1 MQLADTLRRL
11 FDMRMYTVNLQKV
24 SSTMVILPFC
34 IILLYVLFFKKKKKE
49 KSILARGIVKRFFI
63 SFKFVTLVPM
73 GFCDFFFSGC
83 LISMFVFLNSFI

>member
-1 MQLADTLRRL
+1 MQLANTLRL

-34 IILLYVLFFKKKKKE
+34 SILLYVLFKKKKE

-73 GFCDFFFSGC
+73 GFFDFFSGC